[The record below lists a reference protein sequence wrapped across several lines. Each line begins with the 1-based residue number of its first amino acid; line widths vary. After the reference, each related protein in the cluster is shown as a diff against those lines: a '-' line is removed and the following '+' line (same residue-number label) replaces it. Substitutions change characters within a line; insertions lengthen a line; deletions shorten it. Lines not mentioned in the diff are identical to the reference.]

1 MVEIANEEISTLIC
15 DKDEIQL
22 AYLNLIQGVVSR
34 MGGNSAIMKG
44 FAATTIAAMYGMCV
58 AECVKC
64 YYLIVAFIPLIAFI
78 FLDVYYL
85 QSERRYRNLYNL
97 VAEKEIPPGLLYLNL
112 RNPYF
117 DKFKSKINKNT
128 GIFKTLFSISI
139 IGFYAWLIA
148 VGIAV
153 VLFSTF
159 NI

>member
-1 MVEIANEEISTLIC
+1 MAANGTDIDRAS
-15 DKDEIQL
+15 
-22 AYLNLIQGVVSR
+22 YLNLIQGVVSR

-58 AECVKC
+58 TECVKW
-64 YYLIVAFIPLIAFI
+64 YYLLTAFIPLIAFI
-78 FLDVYYL
+78 ILDVYYL

-112 RNPYF
+112 RSPYF
-117 DKFKSKINKNT
+117 DKFKSKINQNT
-128 GIFKTLFSISI
+128 GVFKTIFSISI

-153 VLFSTF
+153 VLFSLF

>member
-1 MVEIANEEISTLIC
+1 MATHGTDIDRAS
-15 DKDEIQL
+15 
-22 AYLNLIQGVVSR
+22 YLNLIQGVISR

-58 AECVKC
+58 AECVEWR
-64 YYLIVAFIPLIAFI
+64 YLLIAFIPLGAFVI
-78 FLDVYYL
+78 LDVYYL
-85 QSERRYRNLYNL
+85 QTERRYRNLYNL

-117 DKFKSKINKNT
+117 DKFKSKINQNT
-128 GIFKTLFSISI
+128 GVFKTVFSISI

-148 VGIAV
+148 TGIAV
-153 VLFSTF
+153 VLFSVF

>member
-1 MVEIANEEISTLIC
+1 
-15 DKDEIQL
+15 
-22 AYLNLIQGVVSR
+22 

-58 AECVKC
+58 AECVKW

>member
-1 MVEIANEEISTLIC
+1 MAADGMDVDRAS
-15 DKDEIQL
+15 
-22 AYLNLIQGVVSR
+22 YLNLIQGVVSR

-58 AECVKC
+58 TECAKW
-64 YYLIVAFIPLIAFI
+64 YYLLTAFIPLVGFI
-78 FLDVYYL
+78 VLDVYYL

-139 IGFYAWLIA
+139 IGFYSWLIA

>member
-1 MVEIANEEISTLIC
+1 MADNGTNIDRAS
-15 DKDEIQL
+15 
-22 AYLNLIQGVVSR
+22 YLNLIQGVVSR
-34 MGGNSAIMKG
+34 MAGNSAIMKG

-58 AECVKC
+58 AECVKW

-112 RNPYF
+112 CNPYF